1 MKKLI
6 GLLLCLAVL
15 LGCAVA
21 DESAGAVLSKP
32 LVVLFTSDVH
42 CGINQN
48 WGYAGL
54 YAIKQYYA
62 QGNHVLLVD
71 NGDVLQGEPVGTLT
85 RGSTIIDI
93 MNTMGYD
100 IAVPGNH
107 DFDYTVEEFLALAEK
122 ANFPYISCNFSKE
135 GELVFD
141 PYVIRE
147 FDGVKIGFVGV
158 CTPDTLRTST
168 PSYFMDEEDRF
179 IYSFMQDMTGEK
191 LYEAVQKAVDDVRAE
206 GAQYVV
212 ALAHLGN
219 GAECAPWRY
228 SDVISHTNGI
238 DVLLDG
244 HSHDY
249 EKVVMKNKDGKD
261 VVRQA
266 CGTKLDNIG
275 VLTIRPDGSV
285 DTFLLGWD
293 PDAPAAPGLLGLKNS
308 GADAV
313 EAATAE
319 LNKSLNKVVA
329 KTAVNLVINDP
340 NNITEE
346 GRPLRIIRRREPNLG
361 DLCAD
366 AYRDQAGGVDIA
378 FINGGGVRAD
388 IPAGDITLGSI
399 LAVHPFGNSM
409 SVVEVTGQQVLDALE
424 WSVHSLPD
432 EFGGFNQVSGITFE
446 VNVAIESPVMHDENG
461 MFAGIDPSKERR
473 VRNVLVGGAALD
485 PAKTY
490 TLASIDY
497 QLQRFGD
504 GYTMYAGA
512 RVLQQSVKLDN
523 QLLIDF
529 IQGTLNGVVGEEYS
543 NLYGQGRIVFI
554 GAEE

>member
-168 PSYFMDEEDRF
+168 PSYFMDEEDRY

-346 GRPLRIIRRREPNLG
+346 GRPLRIIRRRETNLG